1 MRNNWTKFLLVGA
14 SLGGLLTLAACG
26 SAPVTQPAANANNAH
41 SGHDMSQTD
50 GKTGAAYR
58 AEFKTEPATVTAGQ
72 AATLVFT
79 IKDKTGATVKDV
91 KIVHEK
97 PMHLLVVSTDLAE
110 FHHLHPEPQ
119 SDGTFKA
126 QYTFANGGNYK
137 LYADFTPQDAA
148 QVVERVDLK
157 VDGAAA
163 APVPLAADTS
173 LTKDVDGLRVT
184 MKPSAP
190 LVAGQELMLNFQM
203 FDAKTGQ
210 PATDMQNYLGELA
223 HFVIISQDLA
233 DFVHAHPMQAGEMK
247 EGGMAGDH
255 DKTPHGPDDK
265 KMADMKGMEGMK
277 SASEVAA
284 QTAFPRAG
292 LYKIWAQFQRHGK
305 VIAVPFVVQVAENK
319 TAAAPTDANAPADA
333 IKVTVS
339 KGGYTP
345 ANINATKGQ
354 PVKIAFYR
362 ADADNCG
369 GEVLFPKLNI
379 REKLPVGKTVV
390 VTVTP
395 TETGE
400 FAFAC
405 GMGMLKGTLTVN

>member
-1 MRNNWTKFLLVGA
+1 MRNNWINLLLM
-14 SLGGLLTLAACG
+14 SGLLTLAACG
-26 SAPVTQPAANANNAH
+26 SAPVTQPAANANAAQ
-41 SGHDMSQTD
+41 SGHDMSKMDT
-50 GKTGAAYR
+50 KTGAAYR

-79 IKDKTGATVKDV
+79 IKDKAGATVKDV

-97 PMHLLVVSTDLAE
+97 PMHLLVVSQDLAQ
-110 FHHLHPEPQ
+110 FGHIHPEPQ
-119 SDGTFKA
+119 SDGTFKVP
-126 QYTFANGGNYK
+126 YTFTNGGDYR

-163 APVPLAADTS
+163 APVPLVADTS

-190 LVAGQELMLNFQM
+190 LIAGQELMLNFQM
-203 FDAKTGQ
+203 ADAKTGQ

-223 HFVIISQDLA
+223 HFVIISQDLV
-233 DFVHAHPMQAGEMK
+233 DFVHAHPMKAGEMK
-247 EGGMAGDH
+247 EGDH
-255 DKTPHGPDDK
+255 DKTPHSHDDK
-265 KMADMKGMEGMK
+265 KMGDMKGMK

-284 QTAFPRAG
+284 HTAFPRAG
-292 LYKIWAQFQRHGK
+292 LYKIWAQFQRNGK

-319 TAAAPTDANAPADA
+319 TAAAPDTAAPADA

-339 KGGYTP
+339 KDGYTP
-345 ANINATKGQ
+345 AQINAKKGQ

-362 ADADNCG
+362 ADAENCG
-369 GEVLFPKLNI
+369 GEVIFPKLGI

-395 TETGE
+395 KETGE

-405 GMGMLKGTLTVN
+405 GMDMLKGKLIVSE